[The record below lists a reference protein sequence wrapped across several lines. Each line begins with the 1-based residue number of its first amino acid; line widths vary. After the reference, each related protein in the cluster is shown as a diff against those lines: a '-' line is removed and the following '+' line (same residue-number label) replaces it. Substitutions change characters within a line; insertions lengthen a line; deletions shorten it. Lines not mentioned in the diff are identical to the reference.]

1 MIKPNPPILRLDQL
15 DIPVPFL
22 VLAFCVAYIQGIL
35 LNNPPQS
42 LMYAQLG
49 GSHLAMLVPPIF
61 SLKTL
66 CERVRGM
73 VAWLQ
78 YVLAE
83 RQGSIPLKRRLL
95 RSC

>member
-49 GSHLAMLVPPIF
+49 GSHLAMLVPPFTAGYSSGELTRLISAF
-61 SLKTL
+61 RPVRFRHLLLK
-66 CERVRGM
+66 
-73 VAWLQ
+73 
-78 YVLAE
+78 
-83 RQGSIPLKRRLL
+83 S
-95 RSC
+95 